1 VPDPKREIL
10 DTNGFVVSIVI
21 GNASADV
28 WEFVVP
34 ESVNSDRD
42 LNLCEPAETALP
54 VHSQS
59 PVVEFAVVLQ

>member
-1 VPDPKREIL
+1 ML
-10 DTNGFVVSIVI
+10 DTDGLVVSIVT
-21 GNASADV
+21 GNAVADV

-42 LNLCEPAETALP
+42 LNLCESEETALP